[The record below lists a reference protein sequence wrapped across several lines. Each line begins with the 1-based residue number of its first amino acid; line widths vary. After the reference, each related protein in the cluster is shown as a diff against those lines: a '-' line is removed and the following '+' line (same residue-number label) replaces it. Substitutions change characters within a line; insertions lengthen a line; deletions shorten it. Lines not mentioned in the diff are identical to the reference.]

1 MEITT
6 EKSKDQAAII
16 QLINA
21 YIPMIDVEY
30 IEEAAKQTQRQA
42 DSYDTMAVLNRM
54 WTPAGADLLRTQASA
69 LKHLAAYVRDNMAID
84 NLRNSQNQQLD
95 IMKQF
100 FVTP

>member
-6 EKSKDQAAII
+6 EKSKEQAAIM
-16 QLINA
+16 QMINA

-30 IEEAAKQTQRQA
+30 IEEAATQTQRQA

-54 WTPAGADLLRTQASA
+54 WTPTGADLLRKQASA
-69 LKHLAAYVRDNMAID
+69 LRNLAAYIKDNMAID
-84 NLRNSQNQQLD
+84 DLRKSQNQQLD